1 MVKKL
6 PLAKIV
12 HAMPGRARLRIAA
25 RRGDGVFFA
34 SIATGLLAI
43 PGVSR
48 VETRPL
54 TGSVVIEHAEPFARI
69 TSAAEQGRLFV
80 LADAVSA
87 PSSAPA
93 MPTDPKLVAAV
104 GLGAFALWQLAEGRL
119 LPPAV
124 TLAWYTAHLSGLLSN
139 GSSAEDGE

>member
-1 MVKKL
+1 MVETL

-54 TGSVVIEHAEPFARI
+54 TGSVVIEHAEPIAHI
-69 TSAAEQGRLFV
+69 TAAAERGRLFV
-80 LADAVSA
+80 LANAHAA
-87 PSSAPA
+87 PSSAQAVPI
-93 MPTDPKLVAAV
+93 DPKLVAAA
-104 GLGAFALWQLAEGRL
+104 GLGAFALWQLAEGRI

-124 TLAWYTAHLSGLLSN
+124 TLAWYTAHLSGLLWN